1 MFQTF
6 KTLFQGASV
15 QSGKR
20 VRDFYAL
27 DLIDQKIH
35 ETEQGLN
42 AAKGSLA
49 ALIQRH
55 RAEEKQTKAL
65 ENRIADLMGRAKEAL
80 DKKLTDL
87 ATETAGAV
95 ADMENELVRRK
106 ETVARLDQKITSLRL
121 RVEKAQRRLIDLR
134 QGAISAKAIRAEQN
148 ATRRVTSAL
157 PNAPAKE
164 AQDLIDS
171 IVGSDDEEPLAD
183 IYEELDDDLNNRN
196 LEDRLGASGCG
207 DPIKTTAADV
217 LAKLK
222 S

>member
-6 KTLFQGASV
+6 KTLFAGVSV
-15 QSGKR
+15 QEEKR
-20 VRDFYAL
+20 VRDIYAL
-27 DLIDQKIH
+27 DLIDQKIA
-35 ETEQGLN
+35 ETEAGLN

-65 ENRIADLMGRAKEAL
+65 EKRIADLMERAKAAL

-95 ADMENELVRRK
+95 ADMENELVRRR
-106 ETVARLDQKITSLRL
+106 ETVARLDQKITTLRL
-121 RVEKAQRRLIDLR
+121 RVEKAQRRLVDLR

-148 ATRRVTSAL
+148 ATRRVASAL

-171 IVGSDDEEPLAD
+171 ILGTEHEEPLAD
-183 IYEELDDDLNNRN
+183 IYEELDDDLNNRT

-207 DPIKTTAADV
+207 DPTKTTAADV

>member
-15 QSGKR
+15 QSEKR

-42 AAKGSLA
+42 AAKASLA

-65 ENRIADLMGRAKEAL
+65 ENRIADLMSRAKEAL

-148 ATRRVTSAL
+148 ATRRVASAI
-157 PNAPAKE
+157 PSAPAKE

-171 IVGSDDEEPLAD
+171 IIGSENEEPLAD
-183 IYEELDDDLNNRN
+183 IYEELDDDLNKRN

-207 DPIKTTAADV
+207 DPTKTTAADV

>member
-15 QSGKR
+15 QSEKR

-42 AAKGSLA
+42 AAKASLA

-55 RAEEKQTKAL
+55 RAEEKQVKAL
-65 ENRIADLMGRAKEAL
+65 ENRIVDLMGRAKAAL

-106 ETVARLDQKITSLRL
+106 ETVVRLDQKITSLRL

-148 ATRRVTSAL
+148 ATRRVASAL

-171 IVGSDDEEPLAD
+171 IIGSDDEEPLAD

-207 DPIKTTAADV
+207 DPTKTTAADV

>member
-6 KTLFQGASV
+6 QTLFNGASV
-15 QSGKR
+15 QSEKK
-20 VRDFYAL
+20 VRDYYAL

-35 ETEQGLN
+35 ETEAGLN
-42 AAKGSLA
+42 AAKASLA

-65 ENRIADLMGRAKEAL
+65 ENCIADLMERAKAAL
-80 DKKLTDL
+80 NKKLTDL

-95 ADMENELVRRK
+95 ADMENELVRRT
-106 ETVARLDQKITSLRL
+106 ETVARLDSKITSLRL
-121 RVEKAQRRLIDLR
+121 RVEKAQRRLVDLR
-134 QGAISAKAIRAEQN
+134 QGAISAKAIRTEQN
-148 ATRRVTSAL
+148 ATRRVASAL

-171 IVGSDDEEPLAD
+171 IIGSENEEPLAD
-183 IYEELDDDLNNRN
+183 IYEELDDDLNKRN

-207 DPIKTTAADV
+207 DPTKTTAADV